1 MNNESKY
8 TFTYDYKGGYETVPV
23 KVTFE
28 FPTDI
33 SLNDML
39 GHYELFLKAASF
51 HFDGHL
57 EIVPDEIESGGGCMA
72 DWDDEDDDPTFHDTL
87 STSCCGLKD
96 TSSSLENKPSIDWDE
111 YDKKES
117 EQKLKEWNEGI
128 AKLDEEVKEQREIRD
143 KASTRADELKEMNER
158 WSKISNEEKIK
169 LLEKVLKKSGL

>member
-72 DWDDEDDDPTFHDTL
+72 DWDDEDDAPTFHDTL
-87 STSCCGLKD
+87 STSCCGFKD
-96 TSSSLENKPSIDWDE
+96 TSSSLESENSKWNKCYE
-111 YDKKES
+111 AEKKI
-117 EQKLKEWNEGI
+117 KEWNEGI